1 MFPDGDTSI
10 SVQVVMGFGECIDGD
25 AKELALLLK
34 ALLSYS
40 RSGGLAVLWILQ
52 PIRKMLSHNKLVLF
66 PQPAPSLCLR
76 HLASRPTIVMFSPDL
91 SYIRT

>member
-52 PIRKMLSHNKLVLF
+52 PIRKMLTISLF
-66 PQPAPSLCLR
+66 KALGFKTYYCY
-76 HLASRPTIVMFSPDL
+76 V
-91 SYIRT
+91 